1 MENQKPT
8 PGKAPTGPTGPT
20 VLTEVSP
27 VFANL
32 YILYYLKANAVHIKI
47 FQMSRAVS
55 NIQEAYTACKE
66 YCNINS
72 LRFCYVTQAVE
83 LLELPEKEN

>member
-8 PGKAPTGPTGPT
+8 PGKAPIGPT
-20 VLTEVSP
+20 VLTEISP
-27 VFANL
+27 VFENL
-32 YILYYLKANAVHIKI
+32 FTLYYLKANAVHIKI
-47 FQMSRAVS
+47 FQTNRPVV

-72 LRFCYVTQAVE
+72 LRFCFVTPTVE